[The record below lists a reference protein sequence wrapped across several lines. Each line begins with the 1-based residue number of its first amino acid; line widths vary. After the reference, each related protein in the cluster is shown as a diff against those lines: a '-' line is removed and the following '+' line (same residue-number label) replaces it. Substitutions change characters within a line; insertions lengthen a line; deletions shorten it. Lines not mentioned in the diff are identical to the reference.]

1 MSENQRNRE
10 QLEMVDSDVESDI
23 DSDVGST
30 EEESTGPPTFCTFLK
45 KERKVKFFFIFQAYH
60 GMPQIAC
67 EGEFSG
73 VRVNGSWHG

>member
-23 DSDVGST
+23 DSDVEST

-45 KERKVKFFFIFQAYH
+45 KERKVKFFLFFRRTMECREKHAKENFLVC
-60 GMPQIAC
+60 G
-67 EGEFSG
+67 
-73 VRVNGSWHG
+73 